1 MKTWVRWLQVLETME
16 KLLRLM
22 RAVIGIAL
30 VLMACG
36 AFRNRRF
43 G

>member
-1 MKTWVRWLQVLETME
+1 MKTWVQWLRILETTE

-22 RAVIGIAL
+22 RSVIGIAL

-36 AFRNRRF
+36 AFRSRRF